1 MKFVSFNQTLTGNY
15 RRHLGRH
22 RLATIGI
29 LALAIVASVAVHA
42 QRQNAAPASARP
54 QINIELSGVVAREG
68 KDVNVA
74 DAGLVNSGEMLRWT
88 IVSKNEGQADALSHE
103 AIGQIPAGT
112 RFVENS
118 AASEL
123 PASISYSID
132 SGKTFSTRPMIAA
145 PQPDGTTK
153 QVPAPVSMYTSVRF
167 HWDNP
172 LTAGSD
178 RTASYQVR
186 VN

>member
-1 MKFVSFNQTLTGNY
+1 VKFVSFNQTLTGNY

-132 SGKTFSTRPMIAA
+132 SA